1 MTVPLID
8 ISAFAPGAHGM
19 PPGESATVARIARQV
34 DEALQSTGFLAVT
47 GHGVD
52 PVLIHSM
59 TKACKAFFD
68 LPVEQ
73 KMQWKNPSGSISRGY
88 VPFGGESNG
97 RTTDGAAPPDAKE
110 QIAFG
115 RFEVSDEERRAAH
128 ARTAFEPNILPMQ
141 PDGFATTVHSYY
153 RAMEGLAGRMLGVFA
168 AALDQRSDFFADK
181 FDHHTSVMRVL
192 NYPDPTEMRIAPGQ
206 LRSGEHTDFGILTLL
221 LADDAPGGLQ
231 VKLRHGG
238 WIDVVPPPGSFVINI
253 GDLMAVWTNDR
264 WVSNLH
270 RVAVPPMAPG
280 RGSRRQSIAYFAHA
294 NFDALIECIPGCA
307 SESNPPRHAPVLAG
321 EHRLMKVRQAS
332 MGAYVPG

>member
-1 MTVPLID
+1 MSVPLID
-8 ISAFAPGAHGM
+8 ISAFASGDR
-19 PPGESATVARIARQV
+19 ATAARVARDV
-34 DEALQSTGFLAVT
+34 DEALQTTGFLAVT

-52 PVLIHSM
+52 PALIRGM
-59 TKACKAFFD
+59 TQACTEFFD
-68 LPVEQ
+68 LPLEE
-73 KMQWKNPSGSISRGY
+73 KMRWKNPSGSISRGY

-128 ARTAFEPNILPMQ
+128 ARTAFEPNILPTQ
-141 PDGFATTVHSYY
+141 PDGFAATVNAYY
-153 RAMEGLAGRMLGVFA
+153 RAMEALSGRMLGVFA
-168 AALDQRSDFFADK
+168 AALGQPDGFFTDK
-181 FDHHTSVMRVL
+181 FDRHTSVMRVL
-192 NYPDPTEMRIAPGQ
+192 NYPDPANVTIAPGQ
-206 LRSGEHTDFGILTLL
+206 LRSGEHTDFGSLTLL

-270 RVAVPPMAPG
+270 RVAVPPITPG
-280 RGSRRQSIAYFAHA
+280 RSSRRQSIAYFVHA

-307 SESNPPRHAPVLAG
+307 SASNPARHAPVLAG